1 MTGDFIS
8 IESVL
13 FHIKK
18 GGGVPFEI
26 TYYSIRSKCRKTK
39 RFLYRNVADIATEG
53 TISLTD
59 MATNGLATIKISHII
74 KFNQNPVK
82 H

>member
-1 MTGDFIS
+1 MTGEYIS

-13 FHIKK
+13 YQIKK

-26 TYYSIRSKCRKTK
+26 TYYSRRSKQRKTK
-39 RFLYRNVADIATEG
+39 KFLYRNVADIATEG

-59 MATNGLATIKISHII
+59 ISTNTLATIKISHII
-74 KFNQNPVK
+74 HYNQNPVK